1 MTTPIWAAR
10 LDNAYNCE
18 VILTEDGRSASITIE
33 ENGEVIYDEPT
44 VMVFEPRFGPDVA
57 DVACWENQ
65 IIEFI
70 DGRGAQE

>member
-1 MTTPIWAAR
+1 MSTSIWAAR
-10 LDNAYNCE
+10 LDNAYN
-18 VILTEDGRSASITIE
+18 R
-33 ENGEVIYDEPT
+33 EVIYDEPT
-44 VMVFEPRFGPDVA
+44 VMVFEPRFVPDVA

>member
-1 MTTPIWAAR
+1 MTTPIWAER
-10 LDNAYNCE
+10 FDNAYNCE
-18 VILTEDGRSASITIE
+18 VILSEDGQSARITIE

-44 VMVFEPRFGPDVA
+44 VMVFEPRFGPDIA
-57 DVACWENQ
+57 DVAYWENQ

>member
-1 MTTPIWAAR
+1 MSTSIWAAR
-10 LDNAYNCE
+10 LDNAYNCN
-18 VILTEDGRSASITIE
+18 VILSEDGQNARITIE

-44 VMVFEPRFGPDVA
+44 VMAFEPRFGPYVSDVA
-57 DVACWENQ
+57 VWENQ